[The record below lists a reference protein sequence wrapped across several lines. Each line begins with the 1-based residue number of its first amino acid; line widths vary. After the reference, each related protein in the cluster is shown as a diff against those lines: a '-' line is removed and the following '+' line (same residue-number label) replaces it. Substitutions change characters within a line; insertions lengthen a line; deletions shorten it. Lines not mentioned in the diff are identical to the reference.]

1 MDTSTYYLL
10 PGEREEGDNSGLR
23 LIYCVNLGEVMFSFI
38 KKEKKECLFSAPS
51 PPSARQPELGC
62 ANEIHSVY
70 SRPEPGRIAPRR
82 DESLEV
88 WQLASPWLPWRQS
101 TECEGGTKGSAGGTG
116 GSIGREMLLLCTHR
130 PGPPRCAA
138 PEGMG
143 ASPCPQWG
151 VRILPPPP
159 CRAGDKQGCEVS
171 QPLWLSC

>member
-1 MDTSTYYLL
+1 MLDLL
-10 PGEREEGDNSGLR
+10 CKSQRGNVFFYQKG
-23 LIYCVNLGEVMFSFI
+23 
-38 KKEKKECLFSAPS
+38 KKKECLFSAPS

-116 GSIGREMLLLCTHR
+116 GSIGREMLLLCTHA
-130 PGPPRCAA
+130 PWAA
-138 PEGMG
+138 PMRCPGENGCLSLPTVG
-143 ASPCPQWG
+143 CPDSPSTS
-151 VRILPPPP
+151 LP
-159 CRAGDKQGCEVS
+159 G
-171 QPLWLSC
+171 W